1 MQLRES
7 ESLTINKTEASDSIG
22 SMAGKSEVLG
32 EHHLDQAADPY
43 HIGHLDRGVSEKQ
56 KLVGSVSKV
65 DEQFKSAQ
73 ENLRSLDEKISKS
86 IEKGTAQPSR
96 YYEDIASKSKLA
108 ADKLGSLHKEILQ
121 RVEQNRKADNL
132 DLVDKLETIL
142 KETPPFKVRIND
154 KGARPDEIPALKSQA
169 RDLHGLMFQTIDFM
183 HQKGLI
189 GSAELEQFFEDDEIL
204 RRFAVHLVLSSNGP
218 SLMTQAMM
226 IPTKLGSSETMK
238 SFILGPQGGGTK
250 LRQLFAQ
257 SMQG

>member
-1 MQLRES
+1 MHP
-7 ESLTINKTEASDSIG
+7 SLTYRYDKLTNTISSGLFDAE
-22 SMAGKSEVLG
+22 
-32 EHHLDQAADPY
+32 
-43 HIGHLDRGVSEKQ
+43 

-142 KETPPFKVRIND
+142 KETPPHSRSASTTKEHVRM
-154 KGARPDEIPALKSQA
+154 K
-169 RDLHGLMFQTIDFM
+169 FQ
-183 HQKGLI
+183 
-189 GSAELEQFFEDDEIL
+189 
-204 RRFAVHLVLSSNGP
+204 P
-218 SLMTQAMM
+218 
-226 IPTKLGSSETMK
+226 
-238 SFILGPQGGGTK
+238 
-250 LRQLFAQ
+250 
-257 SMQG
+257 